1 MLQTSTK
8 MESRHATWKVEVQKC
23 CKYHATW
30 KGSIFQCRR
39 CHAKWEVLS
48 PQCRLASQNAENIIV
63 HTAQTPLFVSLLF
76 WPWWFRQFFFFL
88 ALKSFTGF
96 LTSWLCLRS
105 PAHCNQSHKRTEI
118 TSTAYTQTKT
128 TTSTVVGVPPATP
141 PPTTTT
147 TATATTKAATTTT
160 TTTTT

>member
-1 MLQTSTK
+1 MQHGRLKFKNAANIMQHERVYLPMSQMPCK
-8 MESRHATWKVEVQKC
+8 MR
-23 CKYHATW
+23 
-30 KGSIFQCRR
+30 GSISTMQVGVAECWKYNSTYRTNSVVCFS
-39 CHAKWEVLS
+39 AFLALMVS
-48 PQCRLASQNAENIIV
+48 PV
-63 HTAQTPLFVSLLF
+63 
-76 WPWWFRQFFFFL
+76 FFFL

-105 PAHCNQSHKRTEI
+105 PVHCNQSHKRTEI

-160 TTTTT
+160 TTTTTTT